1 MREIIKIEKVR
12 HEYEDGRV
20 TALREVSFAIGEGEY
35 VAIVGPSGSGK
46 STLLHLLG
54 ALETPT
60 SGRIEIDGQ
69 NLCEVRD
76 LNDFRAKTIGFIFQS
91 FHLLPTLTA
100 EENVQIPMF
109 ERSWSQSERLT
120 KAHLLLEQVGL
131 GHRATH
137 RPKQL
142 SGGERQR
149 VAIARSLANNPSL
162 ILADEPTGNLDS
174 ANALKMIELLENLH
188 AKEKKTFIIVTHD
201 PSIAARADRR
211 LEILDGEIKNDI
223 VKASAS

>member
-20 TALREVSFAIGEGEY
+20 TALREVSFAIEEGEY

-91 FHLLPTLTA
+91 FHLLPHSPPFWLGRWHSR
-100 EENVQIPMF
+100 PL
-109 ERSWSQSERLT
+109 QSELWT
-120 KAHLLLEQVGL
+120 AQNLK
-131 GHRATH
+131 
-137 RPKQL
+137 K
-142 SGGERQR
+142 
-149 VAIARSLANNPSL
+149 PSF
-162 ILADEPTGNLDS
+162 S
-174 ANALKMIELLENLH
+174 
-188 AKEKKTFIIVTHD
+188 
-201 PSIAARADRR
+201 
-211 LEILDGEIKNDI
+211 
-223 VKASAS
+223 